1 LRAAFDAAY
10 APNPSSKE
18 RKFVVDPESD
28 EINTRVWIWIGTVG
42 MEGERGEV
50 GRVDRRGVTAGWEE
64 RSRRAWAVRSGPI
77 VLVWRWWAKAENV
90 L

>member
-28 EINTRVWIWIGTVG
+28 EINTSVWIRIGTVG
-42 MEGERGEV
+42 MEGERGEA
-50 GRVDRRGVTAGWEE
+50 GRVDGSVEMVGEGREC
-64 RSRRAWAVRSGPI
+64 AV
-77 VLVWRWWAKAENV
+77 NN
-90 L
+90 

>member
-28 EINTRVWIWIGTVG
+28 EINTSVWIWIGTVG
-42 MEGERGEV
+42 TEGERGEV
-50 GRVDRRGVTAGWEE
+50 GRVDGSGVTADWEE
-64 RSRRAWAVRSGPI
+64 RSRRAWAVRRGPM